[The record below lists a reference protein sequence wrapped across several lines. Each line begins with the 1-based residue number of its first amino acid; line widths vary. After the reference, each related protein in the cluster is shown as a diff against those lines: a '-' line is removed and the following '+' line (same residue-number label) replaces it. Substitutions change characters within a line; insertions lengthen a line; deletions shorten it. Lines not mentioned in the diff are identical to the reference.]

1 MADLLEVKGVSKSF
15 GGLAALL
22 DVSFTLGAG
31 EILGLIGPNGAGKS
45 TLFGCIAGMLR
56 PDRGEIRFEGRPI
69 QGLGAE
75 RIARLGIGRTFQVMR
90 SFENLSVLEN
100 VLIGSFRRHRRLRP
114 ALAHARA
121 VLERTGLAE
130 RGDVRAAALTPA
142 EKRRLE
148 IARALATG
156 PRLLLLDETLTG
168 LTPREAEEGVALLR
182 SLRAEG
188 LTLLMVEHVMEILLP
203 LVDRVVVLDLG
214 RVLTIGTPAEIVQHP
229 ETIRAYFGERR
240 AGG

>member
-1 MADLLEVKGVSKSF
+1 MAALLEVEGVSKAF
-15 GGLAALL
+15 GGLAALT
-22 DVSFTLGAG
+22 DVSFHLEGG

-45 TLFGCIAGMLR
+45 TLFGCIAGAIR
-56 PDRGEIRFEGRPI
+56 PDRGRIRFAGRDI
-69 QGLGAE
+69 TGLGAE
-75 RIARLGIGRTFQVMR
+75 RIARAGIGRTFQVMR
-90 SFENLSVLEN
+90 SFETLSVLEN
-100 VLIGSFRRHRRLRP
+100 VLVGSFRRHRRLRP
-114 ALAHARA
+114 ALAASRA
-121 VLERTGLAE
+121 VLERTGLLGRE
-130 RGDVRAAALTPA
+130 NVPAAALTPA

-148 IARALATG
+148 IARALALS

-182 SLRAEG
+182 ALRAEG

-214 RVLTIGTPAEIVQHP
+214 RVLTIGTPEEIVRHP
-229 ETIRAYFGERR
+229 ETLRAYFGERH